1 MSGTWEVD
9 RSKDTGCL
17 DAFLAL
23 EGVSYLRRKAILGM
37 AIREDLALTKET
49 LRIDRYT
56 SWGNTQSAHHLGG
69 TGTRDEQDTL
79 LGAVKVRGEA
89 SDDLYRVQVVKTRTS
104 DRAVFIGTRHVPR
117 TELRRLVYAMN
128 FTLPDGRH
136 AECVRH
142 YNKV

>member
-1 MSGTWEVD
+1 MDGAWEVD

-23 EGVSYLRRKAILGM
+23 EGVSYFRRKVILGM
-37 AIREDLALTKET
+37 AIREGLVLTKES
-49 LRIDRYT
+49 LRVDRNT
-56 SWGNTQSAHHLGG
+56 SWGNTHDVHQLGG
-69 TGTRDEQDTL
+69 AIRDEQDTL

-89 SDDLYRVQVVKTRTS
+89 SDDLYRVQVVKTRVS

-117 TELRRLVYAMN
+117 TELRHLVYAMN
-128 FTLPDGRH
+128 FTLPDGRR

-142 YNKV
+142 YYKI